1 VTTLDDET
9 IATVRASLTE
19 LFAKDPASVVD
30 ALDDLGWSDIVEAD
44 SATAAAVLFEEQGRA
59 LASTRLVDTVVRAS
73 LAPLDL
79 PEVVD
84 VAYDAI
90 TIGPPTTDTVLLLA
104 EDQISTVP
112 AAALSGRVHQASG
125 FDRSGPWHRLDLT
138 DLETTGLSP
147 DPELLART
155 VAAARLAFAA
165 EIVGVCEAAVQLTV
179 AHTSLRHQYGRALAT
194 FQAVRHGLA
203 ESYAATEHA
212 RVTVAGALDVTQHES
227 DVESVAAFARLA
239 KHRAGAAQATVM
251 RNAVQLHGAM
261 GLTLESDVHRY
272 VTRAGV
278 LDVLLGSH
286 IALAHRLGEEL
297 LMGGSPRPLV
307 AI

>member
-1 VTTLDDET
+1 MTTLDDET